1 MPSEPCRA
9 SGQGSAELDSELVGE
24 FAAAGD
30 PQLGV
35 DCFEVV
41 LHGVGGDLQPGGD
54 LPGAQ
59 PGEYRA
65 DYFALAPGEA
75 VGGGKERKDG
85 RGARGPDHH
94 ADALGHPGW
103 FHDPL
108 TMQGDPLALAAADA
122 ESGWERR

>member
-9 SGQGSAELDSELVGE
+9 SGQGSAVLESELVGE

-30 PQLGV
+30 PQLGE

-59 PGEYRA
+59 PAEYRA

-103 FHDPL
+103 SSDPL
-108 TMQGDPLALAAADA
+108 PMLFNQLAPTAADA
-122 ESGWERR
+122 DS